1 MMKRVTWFAAGMAAG
16 AAGSAYA
23 TRKVKKTARAL
34 KPSNVARGAVG
45 RAKAKGRDVA
55 EAVRD
60 GKVGEVPAHL
70 RDAHYSGAGSI
81 GHGTGYDYPHDDP
94 RGWVAQQYRPT
105 ELADRRYYE
114 PSAHGFEQDVA
125 RRMAV
130 WHEEPQEDEDDG
142 R

>member
-16 AAGSAYA
+16 AATSAYA

-60 GKVGEVPAHL
+60 G
-70 RDAHYSGAGSI
+70 RDAMRAKEAEL
-81 GHGTGYDYPHDDP
+81 
-94 RGWVAQQYRPT
+94 RAQRDGDAVPVRPGQVVVL
-105 ELADRRYYE
+105 E
-114 PSAHGFEQDVA
+114 DVRDANA
-125 RRMAV
+125 RRAA
-130 WHEEPQEDEDDG
+130 

>member
-16 AAGSAYA
+16 AASTTYA

-60 GKVGEVPAHL
+60 GRHAMRTKEAELRAHRDGNIVPVQPGQVVVL
-70 RDAHYSGAGSI
+70 EDVRDAN
-81 GHGTGYDYPHDDP
+81 
-94 RGWVAQQYRPT
+94 
-105 ELADRRYYE
+105 
-114 PSAHGFEQDVA
+114 A
-125 RRMAV
+125 RRAA
-130 WHEEPQEDEDDG
+130 